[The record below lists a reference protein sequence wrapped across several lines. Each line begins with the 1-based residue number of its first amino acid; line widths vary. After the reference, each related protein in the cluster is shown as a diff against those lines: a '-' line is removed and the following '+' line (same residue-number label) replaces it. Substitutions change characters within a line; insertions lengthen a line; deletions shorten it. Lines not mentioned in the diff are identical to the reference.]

1 MRRIEF
7 GGGTYADALTDGRFA
22 VAMADRFITNAR
34 EVPFPP
40 SGGVLHHRV
49 GIIDGTFCI
58 AGQGHNDGLAW
69 LWSGD
74 VWRPLGTSYG
84 TSVAAFGPVGVYV
97 STPNAVDN
105 IKIFNINGEQI
116 GAISKD
122 VGARGIAAITGEGIA
137 PDDVKAVDK
146 WYGHGGLAEY
156 TDVGDGVLIGQGA
169 NGGLVIKH
177 DSGQPSIIE
186 PGHVEFC
193 RASDDS
199 GQVFVASAWK
209 TQERKAVICWFDR
222 RDLLSMPRVQPLID
236 PPPPPPPP
244 DPEPEPKPV
253 IPDHFHVVSAINDAH
268 PHLLAKND
276 HESVKEFYWRA
287 AWALHLHDP
296 RWGMLSKSG
305 GETGHEIDGAGRVAE
320 DAVAYKDVTPIVD
333 IIAGANNPPHRAGAT
348 WQVVEQRRESNKW
361 VKPPQFPDTVTPDP
375 EPEPPPSGED
385 WKQEAHAIRELVR
398 ALRLEVLGQLERL
411 QVCEGKADGAQS
423 AGLIAYQ
430 KLVTIEE
437 RLRKGL
443 PVQGNI
449 GRSLGHAHGFSGK
462 TQWTD

>member
-97 STPNAVDN
+97 STPNAADN
-105 IKIFNINGEQI
+105 IRIFDINGQQI
-116 GAISKD
+116 GAIGKP

-137 PDDVKAVDK
+137 PEDVQSVDA

-156 TDVGDGVLIGQGA
+156 TICAGFLIGQGMS
-169 NGGLVIKH
+169 GGLVIKH
-177 DSGQPSIIE
+177 DAGQPSIIE

-193 RASDDS
+193 RARDGE
-199 GQVFVASAWK
+199 GQVFAVATWK

-236 PPPPPPPP
+236 PPPSPPPP
-244 DPEPEPKPV
+244 DPEPEPNPV
-253 IPDHFHVVSAINDAH
+253 SIPNRFDAVKAADSMF
-268 PHLLAKND
+268 PHLLKTNTA
-276 HESVKEFYWRA
+276 ESCGEFTERVVL
-287 AWALHLHDP
+287 ALHAADP
-296 RWGMLSKSG
+296 NWGHVGKRPGQTQHNGHAVDAVMYKTVPDKAIDIIGGAENHPTPGTPAWMEVTSG
-305 GETGHEIDGAGRVAE
+305 GQPWMAPVPVGD
-320 DAVAYKDVTPIVD
+320 TP
-333 IIAGANNPPHRAGAT
+333 
-348 WQVVEQRRESNKW
+348 
-361 VKPPQFPDTVTPDP
+361 PDP
-375 EPEPPPSGED
+375 EPDPPPSGDD
-385 WKQEAHAIRELVR
+385 WKQEAQAIRELVR